1 MPLCYFDG
9 TASHTINS
17 FTGGTHQLCIS
28 KSNGVTERFPLT
40 NLTTAWLPSSSDR
53 KGGQPVISYGN
64 SKYQIA
70 QSYSMSHS
78 LRASLSQDWVKEY
91 ATGSTG
97 YVLPILGLSLGG
109 EQLVRE
115 TTYLNAQ
122 AENRDYRRCYTTIGQ
137 NVSLTL
143 KMLSASQNPYEYKVY
158 GGGPYTRTVGGSISI
173 NAKGM
178 SLHGYFITFK
188 NSFYMSQYP
197 NSVDLVLSFEA
208 ANGASSTSKSFSGV
222 SGGVYLSQTLS
233 LTYVKYRSS
242 LSTKVSVRINGPTP
256 VNQWMSAAVI
266 VDHSQLLCT
275 DYAGSNLTKM
285 QWYLIDA
292 SNSVH
297 MKMANACYGLTASWI
312 RGANSNI
319 NAWLWG
325 TNNTSTT
332 WQTITASCSAWF
344 KTSAL
349 SVTGGV
355 LAKAS
360 TSAWNNI
367 NL

>member
-40 NLTTAWLPSSSDR
+40 NLTTAWHPSSSDR

-78 LRASLSQDWVKEY
+78 LRASLSQSGVTQYES
-91 ATGSTG
+91 GSKG
-97 YVLPILGLSLGG
+97 YVLPALCLSLGG

-143 KMLSASQNPYEYKVY
+143 KMLSASMDPFLYSVST
-158 GGGPYTRTVGGSISI
+158 GGPYTRTAGGSISI

-188 NSFYMSQYP
+188 NSFFMSQYP

-208 ANGASSTSKSFSGV
+208 ADHASSTSKSFSGV

-233 LTYVKYRSS
+233 LTYARYRSS
-242 LSTKVSVRINGPTP
+242 LSTKVSVRINGSP
-256 VNQWMSAAVI
+256 VRKYMSAAVI

-275 DYAGSNLTKM
+275 DLIASSRTTIP
-285 QWYLIDA
+285 WYLIDA
-292 SNSVH
+292 TNSVH
-297 MKMANACYGLTASWI
+297 MKMDNAYYHLTASWI

-325 TNNTSTT
+325 TSNTSTT
-332 WQTITASCSAWF
+332 WQTITATCGGWF
-344 KTSAL
+344 KTSAQN
-349 SVTGGV
+349 VIGGI